1 MIPMYVIKNII
12 KTTMFL
18 HYLIVILA
26 ISDQA
31 ICFRQRHTRNLN
43 HARIFNGQNAS
54 KNQFPWHVFIIVTFK
69 GITKPIYNGR
79 GGGVL
84 ISKNHFLTAA
94 HNEGSGDPARAT
106 PGSVRPL
113 DYLFF

>member
-1 MIPMYVIKNII
+1 MIPMYVIKNTI

-26 ISDQA
+26 ISEQA
-31 ICFRQRHTRNLN
+31 ICFRQRQTRNTN
-43 HARIFNGQNAS
+43 NARIFNGQNAS

-84 ISKNHFLTAA
+84 ISQNHFLTAA
-94 HNEGSGDPARAT
+94 HNFYHPDP
-106 PGSVRPL
+106 
-113 DYLFF
+113 